1 MASCAVNHLLSELSE
16 EDEAVAYQKEW
27 ERKSKRRT
35 KLAAQL
41 TLPQAAEIAQSW
53 GLSQKAMNDLSLLA
67 PPNCGSDGTKVKRT
81 IDRASNA
88 PKVGSLSPL

>member
-41 TLPQAAEIAQSW
+41 TLPQAAEIAQS
-53 GLSQKAMNDLSLLA
+53 GLRKYRLQLRLHPILWLRLL
-67 PPNCGSDGTKVKRT
+67 PRRNPTSGIGVRFVCF
-81 IDRASNA
+81 
-88 PKVGSLSPL
+88 